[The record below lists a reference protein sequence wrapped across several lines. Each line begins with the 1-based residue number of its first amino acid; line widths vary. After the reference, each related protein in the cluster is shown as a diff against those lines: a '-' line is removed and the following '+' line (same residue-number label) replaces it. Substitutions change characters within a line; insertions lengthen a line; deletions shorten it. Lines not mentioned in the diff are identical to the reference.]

1 MQSGGPHATGP
12 AFRRKV
18 EMLLDDQGL
27 RERVARIDTLL
38 KEIESLED
46 QNARSKAAE
55 MAQVLLE
62 LYGEG
67 LARVMEVIA
76 QGNERE
82 RIFEALAEDELISHL
97 LLLHGLHPLEVETR
111 VVQALEEVRPYLRS
125 HGGNVELLG
134 VEGGVARVRLQGSC
148 DGCPSSTVTLKLAI
162 EEAILKAAP
171 DLEGIEA
178 EGVAEPK
185 PATTFVAGPTLRKK
199 EKKRPEE
206 DGASWTVVGG
216 LPQLSGGGMLLK
228 EISGEPVL
236 FVKLGEDL
244 YAYRHLCP
252 GCGESLEAG
261 SLKEAELACPGC
273 SHRYDVRRAGR
284 CLDDPRL
291 HLEPIPLLVSEV
303 AVEERQGRGQ
313 RSIVKI
319 ALPSAVG

>member
-1 MQSGGPHATGP
+1 
-12 AFRRKV
+12 V
-18 EMLLDDQGL
+18 LLDDQGL
-27 RERVARIDTLL
+27 QERVARIETLL
-38 KEIESLED
+38 GEIETLAD
-46 QNARSKAAE
+46 PNARSKAAE

-67 LARVMEVIA
+67 LARMMEVVA
-76 QGNERE
+76 RGEESERT
-82 RIFEALAEDELISHL
+82 FKVFAEDELISHL
-97 LLLHGLHPLEVETR
+97 LLLHGLHPLDVETR
-111 VVQALEEVRPYLRS
+111 VVQALEEVRPYLQS

-178 EGVAEPK
+178 EGVTESPPK

-199 EKKRPEE
+199 EKKPPKE

-228 EISGEPVL
+228 EVSGEQVL
-236 FVKLGEDL
+236 FVKLENDL

-252 GCGESLEAG
+252 GCGESLEGG
-261 SLKEAELACPGC
+261 SLKEAELTCSGC
-273 SHRYDVRRAGR
+273 DHRYDVRRAGR
-284 CLDDPRL
+284 CLDDPQL
-291 HLEPIPLLVSEV
+291 HLEPIPLLVSEIDV
-303 AVEERQGRGQ
+303 KERQGPGQ
-313 RSIVKI
+313 RSMVKI